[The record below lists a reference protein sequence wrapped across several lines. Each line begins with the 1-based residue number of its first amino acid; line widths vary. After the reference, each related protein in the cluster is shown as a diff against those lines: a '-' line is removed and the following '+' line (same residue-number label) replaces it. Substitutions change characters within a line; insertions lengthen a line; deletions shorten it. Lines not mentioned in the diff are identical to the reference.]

1 MGYNGGM
8 KKALAVVA
16 ALFATQASVLYYFGQ
31 PLICACGYITA
42 YVSDIHSAQM
52 SQQISDWYSFSH
64 IIHGFIFYLILW
76 LVFPK
81 MSVWW
86 RFAIAVG
93 IEGVWEIA
101 ENTPMVIEAY
111 RQQALAKGYVGDSI
125 LNSLM
130 DTVSMSF
137 GFLLARKLPWK
148 VILALAIIME
158 IGVAYFI
165 HDNLTL
171 NILGFIHHFPAIDAW
186 QGQI

>member
-1 MGYNGGM
+1 M
-8 KKALAVVA
+8 KKALSVA
-16 ALFATQASVLYYFGQ
+16 ALLWVTQGSVLYFFGQ
-31 PLICACGYITA
+31 PILCACGYIAA
-42 YVSDIHSAQM
+42 YVYDIHSAAM
-52 SQQISDWYSFSH
+52 SQQLFDWYTFSH
-64 IIHGFIFYLILW
+64 IIHGFIFYLVLW

-93 IEGVWEIA
+93 LEGAWEIA

-111 RQQALAKGYVGDSI
+111 RQQALAKGYVGDSV
-125 LNSLM
+125 LNSMM

-148 VILALAIIME
+148 IILALAIIME
-158 IGVAYFI
+158 VGVVYFI

-171 NILGFIHHFPAIDAW
+171 NIIGFIHHFPAIDAW
-186 QGQI
+186 QAGV